1 MVGPSTTR
9 DADGAA
15 SKVPA
20 VTAGFWIVKL
30 LATTVGETGGDALS
44 MTLDLGYAVA
54 TLIYVGFFALALTA
68 QVRARRYHPAIY
80 WAVVVATTTVGTTT
94 SDFLDRTVGLGYVK
108 SSAVLLGGVLL
119 VLAVWRRTT
128 GRIAFQDITSK
139 TDETFY
145 WVTILISNTLGTALG
160 DFVADTA
167 GLGFERGTLVFAGL
181 LAVVA
186 GAHFVSKR
194 LPSSA
199 LFWAAYVLTR
209 PFGATLGDTLT
220 KPRAVGGLALGRI
233 AASLVIA
240 GLMIVGVAVSNRRRT
255 GPGRMDQAR

>member
-1 MVGPSTTR
+1 MIGLPPAR
-9 DADGAA
+9 GDGGAA

-20 VTAGFWIVKL
+20 VTAGFWVVKL

-54 TLIYVGFFALALTA
+54 SLIYVGFFAVALTA
-68 QVRARRYHPAIY
+68 QVRARRYHPAVY

-108 SSAVLLGGVLL
+108 SSVVLLGGVLL
-119 VLAVWRRTT
+119 VLGLWRRIT

-139 TDETFY
+139 TDEIFY

-186 GAHFVSKR
+186 AAHLLGKR
-194 LPSSA
+194 IPQSA

-220 KPRAVGGLALGRI
+220 KPRAEGGLALGRI

-240 GLMIVGVAVSNRRRT
+240 GLMVVGVAASNRR
-255 GPGRMDQAR
+255 ARQTTEAR

>member
-1 MVGPSTTR
+1 MVRLSHGR
-9 DADGAA
+9 GDDDGAR

-20 VTAGFWIVKL
+20 ITAGFWVVKL

-54 TLIYVGFFALALTA
+54 SLIYVGFFAVALTA

-80 WAVVVATTTVGTTT
+80 WSVVVATTTVGTTT

-108 SSAVLLGGVLL
+108 SSVVLLGGVLL
-119 VLAVWRRTT
+119 MLGLWRRTT

-139 TDETFY
+139 TDEIFY

-167 GLGFERGTLVFAGL
+167 GLGFQRGTLVFAGL

-186 GAHFVSKR
+186 AAHFLSKR
-194 LPSSA
+194 IPAST

-220 KPRAVGGLALGRI
+220 KPRAEGGLALGRI

-240 GLMIVGVAVSNRRRT
+240 GLMVVGVAASQRR
-255 GPGRMDQAR
+255 ARQTTEAR